1 MKRIYIITL
10 TMSLLTAG
18 TLLFA
23 QSRTPLPASNPL
35 KPVGIN
41 LSLWKGLSTQPTDS
55 VGSTAFNLGIF
66 SSQNN
71 LTGVGINL
79 LGSVTKRDV
88 KGLQLSGLSNTVGQQ
103 MKGLQLAGITN
114 INDYG
119 YQGVSI
125 AGLVGINGD
134 EGKGLLASGLANVTG
149 NDNCGLTLAGLMNFT
164 GNGGTGLL
172 LSGIANI
179 TGNGYRGIAASGL
192 MNVSGGS
199 AAGMQVSSLLN
210 LTAEDMAGLQLSTL
224 GNVVGKELKGV
235 QIGLANMASRGKG
248 LQIGL
253 FNYYKEKFD
262 GLQLGLVNANPHTR
276 TQLLVSGGN
285 TTKINLAA
293 RFKNNRLYTIL
304 GAGAPYFGFDDP
316 FSGSLFY
323 RAGAELPLYKHLFVS
338 GDLGYAHIET
348 FRKNNTSCPARL
360 YSLQTR
366 INLEYRLTDRMG
378 LFVSGGYGWDR
389 YYNRNATYDHG
400 TIIEGGIVLFKY

>member
-23 QSRTPLPASNPL
+23 QFRTPLPASNPL

-164 GNGGTGLL
+164 GNGGIGLL

-235 QIGLANMASRGKG
+235 QIGLANMAFRGKG

-285 TTKINLAA
+285 TTKSIWQPASRTTGFTPSWEPAPLTSALTTRSPAPCSIGPVPNFLFTSICLSAETWVMPISRHSA
-293 RFKNNRLYTIL
+293 RTTL
-304 GAGAPYFGFDDP
+304 
-316 FSGSLFY
+316 
-323 RAGAELPLYKHLFVS
+323 
-338 GDLGYAHIET
+338 
-348 FRKNNTSCPARL
+348 PARRAFIP
-360 YSLQTR
+360 SR
-366 INLEYRLTDRMG
+366 HASIWNTD
-378 LFVSGGYGWDR
+378 
-389 YYNRNATYDHG
+389 
-400 TIIEGGIVLFKY
+400 